1 VSTARRRIA
10 ERPAPRLWVATPDD
24 AQVVTE
30 LLGEFR
36 DWWGYEAP
44 SDDAIRESVARLI
57 EDPATEFLLGAPAA
71 ESGSPAVGLVQLRFR
86 HSVWTGSDDAWLEDL
101 WVRESARR
109 TGLGRALTEFAFE
122 RARARGC
129 ARIQLDVNTANEKA
143 KALYE
148 SLGFSPFQKAVGG
161 DALYMTRI
169 LQDVRGSAQ
178 S

>member
-1 VSTARRRIA
+1 M
-10 ERPAPRLWVATPDD
+10 
-24 AQVVTE
+24 TE

-129 ARIQLDVNTANEKA
+129 ARIQLDVNTANENA